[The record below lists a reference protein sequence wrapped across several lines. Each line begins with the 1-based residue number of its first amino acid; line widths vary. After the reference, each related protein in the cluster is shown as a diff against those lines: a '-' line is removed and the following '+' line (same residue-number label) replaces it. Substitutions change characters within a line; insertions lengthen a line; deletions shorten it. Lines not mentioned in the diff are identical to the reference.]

1 MSSGPAWEGGG
12 AGACAAVCE
21 VCGFEAGA
29 VHGEVGG
36 GDDERVLVA
45 LEAVELREQSVD
57 HAHRVGGLVARDCRL
72 ARRLRRGRRVS

>member
-1 MSSGPAWEGGG
+1 MCCAAWVQAGEGGG

-45 LEAVELREQSVD
+45 LEAVELAPKVLEKRLDARNALRET
-57 HAHRVGGLVARDCRL
+57 
-72 ARRLRRGRRVS
+72 